1 MDFGDE
7 EEEEEEEVQEET
19 VAVVAAAMT
28 VGQMTR
34 VEEGQEN
41 EVSYGRKDK
50 TNSSEFPKKFFNKKY
65 LLFVGKRGQVCNIG
79 TTYCFLPCS
88 QLTPAEKPFF
98 SSLPPSSFHSDKCD
112 SPSVRNS

>member
-1 MDFGDE
+1 MFYIFLSSGLETQERTMDFGDE

-19 VAVVAAAMT
+19 VAVVAAAAMT

-50 TNSSEFPKKFFNKKY
+50 TNSSEFPTKIFKY
-65 LLFVGKRGQVCNIG
+65 TV
-79 TTYCFLPCS
+79 
-88 QLTPAEKPFF
+88 
-98 SSLPPSSFHSDKCD
+98 
-112 SPSVRNS
+112 

>member
-1 MDFGDE
+1 MDFGD

-19 VAVVAAAMT
+19 VAVVAAAAMT

-50 TNSSEFPKKFFNKKY
+50 TNSSEFPTKNFKYIKY
-65 LLFVGKRGQVCNIG
+65 LLFVGKRGQVCSLE
-79 TTYCFLPCS
+79 TTYCYLPCS
-88 QLTPAEKPFF
+88 QPTPAEKPFF
-98 SSLPPSSFHSDKCD
+98 CFPPTFLF
-112 SPSVRNS
+112 PFRRV